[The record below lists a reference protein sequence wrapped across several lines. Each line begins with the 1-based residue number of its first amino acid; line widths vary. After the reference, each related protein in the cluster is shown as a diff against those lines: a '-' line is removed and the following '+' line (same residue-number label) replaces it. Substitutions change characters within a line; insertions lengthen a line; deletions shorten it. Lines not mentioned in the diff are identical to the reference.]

1 MFSFIFFFSLLRD
14 YYKRKIRETR
24 HTMTFSKMKQSAQCR
39 ELNTML
45 YNTGTKFIQEKK
57 KSKKISFLQDV
68 DDSAKSK
75 LCLFL
80 SLKKRFF
87 LRFESE
93 NIFIKVT
100 RH

>member
-1 MFSFIFFFSLLRD
+1 
-14 YYKRKIRETR
+14 
-24 HTMTFSKMKQSAQCR
+24 MTFSKMKQSAQCR
-39 ELNTML
+39 ELNIML
-45 YNTGTKFIQEKK
+45 YTTGKIYPRKKEIQENL
-57 KSKKISFLQDV
+57 ISSGF

-80 SLKKRFF
+80 YLKKRFF